1 MNPMP
6 IETKEEMRAILEA
19 NLHWKAGGFG
29 PNNMPDALFQRHIS
43 VPAAAVRDGR
53 KCGAPR
59 LNDFRRRF
67 TTAYTSFEDMCGD
80 PEVAAAVAKWYPTVE
95 DVELA
100 VGCQV
105 EKTMPGGWCLGNTV
119 GTAILADA
127 FNSIR
132 QDRFYTDDFTPEH
145 YTDWGYDFAKKTILV
160 DVINRHLEMG
170 LDRDMMLARVPEWKG
185 PPTWSE
191 MKGVFPISSFTPR
204 GWPILKS

>member
-6 IETKEEMRAILEA
+6 IETIDDMRAVLEA
-19 NLHWKAGGFG
+19 NLNWKAGGFG
-29 PNNMPDALFQRHIS
+29 PNNMPEALFQRRIS

-53 KCGAPR
+53 KNGAPR

-67 TTAYTSFEDMCGD
+67 TTPYKSFEDMCGD
-80 PEVAAAVAKWYPTVE
+80 PEVAKVVAKFYPSIE

-105 EKTMPGGWCLGNTV
+105 EKTSYGGWCLPDTV
-119 GTAILADA
+119 SIAILADA

-132 QDRFYTDDFTPEH
+132 QDRFYTDDFTPEV

-160 DVINRHLEMG
+160 DVINRHLQMN
-170 LDRDMMLARVPEWKG
+170 LDRDMWLARTPDWNG
-185 PPTWSE
+185 PPAWREIQGFTAR
-191 MKGVFPISSFTPR
+191 GFPV
-204 GWPILKS
+204 LKSSGTA